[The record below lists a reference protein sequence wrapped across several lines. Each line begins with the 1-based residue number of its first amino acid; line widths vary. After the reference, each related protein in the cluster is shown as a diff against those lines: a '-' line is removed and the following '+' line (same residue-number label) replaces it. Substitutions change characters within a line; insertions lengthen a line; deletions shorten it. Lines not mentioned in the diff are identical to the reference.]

1 MNSMDIIVEKKECN
15 MAIFNLIR
23 KGLTQMRRGGCGEKR
38 AINSDQVMNEQTN
51 QMTRHIINITVD
63 KNLHYA
69 Q

>member
-1 MNSMDIIVEKKECN
+1 

-23 KGLTQMRRGGCGEKR
+23 KGLTQMRRGACGEKR

-51 QMTRHIINITVD
+51 QMTRHIINITGD
-63 KNLHYA
+63 KTLRYA